1 MKEQI
6 SLADWVDLIEK
17 VCIDMEAAGDRLT
30 EIDAKSGDG
39 DLGVS
44 VRLGFA
50 AVRKGLPEFS
60 TVDVGTMLMKSG
72 AVFNA
77 AGASTFG
84 TLMATAFL
92 RAGRTVKGKT
102 EIGLDDIAE
111 MTRSAVEGIRE
122 RGQAAPGERT
132 MLDAL
137 IPAQEA
143 LTAYSQSARRLGDA
157 LAAAADAAWKGTA
170 ATAGMEARHG
180 RAGWIGKRLVGLP
193 DAGATA
199 IAILL
204 SSLATHANGTRQPTG

>member
-1 MKEQI
+1 MKERI
-6 SLADWVDLIEK
+6 SIVDLVDLIEK

-50 AVRKGLPEFS
+50 AVRKGLPEIS
-60 TVDVGTMLMKSG
+60 AVDAGTMLMKSG

-92 RAGRTVKGKT
+92 RAGRTAKGKT
-102 EIGLDDIAE
+102 EIGLDDVVE
-111 MTRSAVEGIRE
+111 MTEFAIDGIRE
-122 RGQAAPGERT
+122 SGKAAPGERT
-132 MLDAL
+132 MLDAM
-137 IPAQEA
+137 IPAQQA
-143 LTAYSQSARRLGDA
+143 LVAHSQSARRLDDA
-157 LAAAADAAWKGTA
+157 LAAAADAAWKGA
-170 ATAGMEARHG
+170 EATAHMEARHG
-180 RAGWIGKRLVGLP
+180 RAGWIGKRLIGLP

-204 SSLATHANGTRQPTG
+204 SSLATHARQTCQTTG